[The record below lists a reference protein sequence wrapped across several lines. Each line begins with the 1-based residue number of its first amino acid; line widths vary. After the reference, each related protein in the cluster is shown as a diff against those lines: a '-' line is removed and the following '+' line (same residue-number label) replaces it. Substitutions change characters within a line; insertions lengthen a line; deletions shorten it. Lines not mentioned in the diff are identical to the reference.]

1 MIYNFILGQPFA
13 IKMQSRTNALPT
25 ASKHFDNIHSFTLVM
40 WVKFT
45 SLTERQVILQVA
57 REEKNNAGNTCT
69 FSRFLLDGGEL
80 KCDGD
85 WFDDAKFPV
94 IIIYAVFYKKK
105 KIKRPCSFKFG
116 LPISASKEYQNFG
129 KSEHCQIKISIKK
142 NNLFSI

>member
-13 IKMQSRTNALPT
+13 IKMQSQTNALPT

-94 IIIYAVFYKKK
+94 IIIYSVFYKKK
-105 KIKRPCSFKFG
+105 KLKDHVA
-116 LPISASKEYQNFG
+116 L
-129 KSEHCQIKISIKK
+129 
-142 NNLFSI
+142 NLVFRFQRLRNTRTLAKVNIAK